1 VAEEHERVAAETAVI
16 AARAVRLAMVE
27 LAAARAQV
35 EVEVAVAVDA
45 ARAVAGELEALH
57 GSSTNSSVSADGG
70 TDDELKRAR
79 EAEREYVVQWEAMH
93 PQGHGGSSLDGCGRA
108 SGAPGG
114 GAHCGRA
121 PDGSGSSNRRGR
133 AGGWVNG
140 DHGLYRPRGSPSPD
154 RYHGHRR
161 IQAIVRDVG
170 PCGGWPT
177 HTKTNYVE
185 WATVMRIQLQ
195 VQHMWEAVWYGY
207 VNYYQDRRPL
217 DALIVAVPPEMY
229 FSFSKKRIA
238 KEAWD
243 AITAACIGSDRARKT
258 TLQALRK
265 EWENLTFKPG
275 EDVDDFALRL
285 NTRYGRWCSSAM
297 TPTTRREPSKS
308 SSIASLRSTSRSLA
322 RSSLC

>member
-27 LAAARAQV
+27 LAAARAQ
-35 EVEVAVAVDA
+35 VEVAVAVDA

-79 EAEREYVVQWEAMH
+79 EAEREYVVQWEAVH
-93 PQGHGGSSLDGCGRA
+93 PQGHGGSSLDECGRA

-114 GAHCGRA
+114 GAHCGRN

-133 AGGWVNG
+133 AGGWVNEDQAFTG
-140 DHGLYRPRGSPSPD
+140 RVALP
-154 RYHGHRR
+154 HRR

-177 HTKTNYVE
+177 RTKTNYVE

-195 VQHMWEAVWYGY
+195 VQHM
-207 VNYYQDRRPL
+207 
-217 DALIVAVPPEMY
+217 
-229 FSFSKKRIA
+229 
-238 KEAWD
+238 
-243 AITAACIGSDRARKT
+243 
-258 TLQALRK
+258 
-265 EWENLTFKPG
+265 
-275 EDVDDFALRL
+275 
-285 NTRYGRWCSSAM
+285 
-297 TPTTRREPSKS
+297 
-308 SSIASLRSTSRSLA
+308 
-322 RSSLC
+322 